1 MTEKIILTTLKQ
13 INLEAGDLFH
23 GLKKGDDG
31 FIKFGELYFSKIN
44 FNKIKG
50 WKRHRKITLNLI
62 VPYGDV
68 EFVFANENGSY
79 SKYRIG
85 TENYKRLTVPPGI
98 WFSFAGRNNP
108 FSIIASVIDEKHN
121 PSEVE
126 QKELNSFNY
135 SWINQV

>member
-1 MTEKIILTTLKQ
+1 M
-13 INLEAGDLFH
+13 
-23 GLKKGDDG
+23 
-31 FIKFGELYFSKIN
+31 
-44 FNKIKG
+44 
-50 WKRHRKITLNLI
+50 I